1 MKKQICEQCG
11 GNEFIEIE
19 NGVECA
25 FCHTQYIDSALEE
38 ANKIKQIKI
47 DEKTSETAQ
56 EEKVYKFKTKFWTI
70 NIILFS
76 IALLV
81 FFVIAIVGALKNPN
95 NSEINAF
102 SKSSSSSYGP
112 YGSPTASSR
121 DKYEFAANHLS
132 EIPGWTNHLFYSIH
146 CATETKDG
154 ADGKMTYTG
163 GTLYS
168 TLAAA
173 LPAPTQIYSTVDD
186 EGQNVL
192 NAVWRTPATSKN
204 NVEID
209 IQYNQKSGQIVNWN
223 FAGYKN

>member
-1 MKKQICEQCG
+1 MEKRICEQCG

-19 NGVECA
+19 NGVECV

-47 DEKTSETAQ
+47 DEKTYESTQ

-76 IALLV
+76 SALLV
-81 FFVIAIVGALKNPN
+81 FFVIVIVGALKNPN
-95 NSEINAF
+95 NAGINAF
-102 SKSSSSSYGP
+102 SKSSSSSYGL

-146 CATETKDG
+146 WATGTQQG
-154 ADGKMTYTG
+154 VNGKMTYTG

-168 TLAAA
+168 TLAAV
-173 LPAPTQIYSTVDD
+173 LPAPTQIYSMVDD
-186 EGQNVL
+186 EGQKVL

-209 IQYNQKSGQIVNWN
+209 IRYDKKSGQIVNWN
-223 FAGYKN
+223 FTGYKN